1 MKVALRTFAI
11 LCVVPLIILFGGLPA
26 LLRTGQVDLRAWAWP
41 ALILILLGAA
51 LGTRRSVL
59 HAVWAG
65 LGSAGIVL
73 LFSWLATGRAPDPL
87 ALAWLGLTLLLAVGA
102 GIFITQQRWLGFS
115 LTGLA
120 IFSCWLAPDP
130 PVKLAKERPV
140 LAVISA
146 LPLFW
151 REGEGGV
158 QAREDAPIIGILRQR
173 FDVRPA
179 DSPMSS
185 TVEDARALLLAQPR
199 NMSPDELS
207 ALDDWVRHGGT
218 MLLLADPLL
227 RWPSSLPLG
236 DRRRAPA
243 VSILTPLLAHWGVE
257 LLPPSSVGEKR
268 QMLADGRLLT
278 TMAASS
284 FALRDGSNCR
294 AEQGALVAHCAIGRG
309 HAVLVADADLID
321 DRLWLA
327 EEAKPLSPR
336 AWSADTPA
344 FVVQQLGGDAVA
356 AARHWLT
363 SSVDLISALRWV
375 IIAGILWAIMG
386 TMLLPRADGR
396 VPLQSSALQ
405 SLAGASI
412 RD

>member
-11 LCVVPLIILFGGLPA
+11 LCAGPLIILFGGLPA

-41 ALILILLGAA
+41 ALILILLAPA
-51 LGTRRSVL
+51 LRTRRSVL

-65 LGSAGIVL
+65 LGSAGIVQ
-73 LFSWLATGRAPDPL
+73 LFAWLATGHAPDL
-87 ALAWLGLTLLLAVGA
+87 VALVWLSLTLLLAVGA
-102 GIFITQQRWLGFS
+102 GTFITRRLSLGI
-115 LTGLA
+115 GLA
-120 IFSCWLAPDP
+120 GLAVFSCWLASDP

-158 QAREDAPIIGILRQR
+158 QARQDAPIIGILRQR

-179 DSPMSS
+179 DSPLSP

-207 ALDDWVRHGGT
+207 ALDDWVRRGGT

-227 RWPSSLPLG
+227 RWSPSLPLG

-243 VSILTPLLAHWGVE
+243 VTMLTPLLAHWGVE
-257 LLPPSSVGEKR
+257 LLPPASVGEKR

-294 AEQGALVAHCAIGRG
+294 AERDALVAHCATGRG
-309 HAVLVADADLID
+309 QAVLVADADLID
-321 DRLWLA
+321 DRLWLTD
-327 EEAKPLSPR
+327 EVTPLSPR

-344 FVVQQLGGDAVA
+344 FVVQQLGGGTIA
-356 AARHWLT
+356 AGRHWLT
-363 SSVDLISALRWV
+363 SPTDFISALRWA

-396 VPLQSSALQ
+396 FEHPSPAPH
-405 SLAGASI
+405 SLAGVQ
-412 RD
+412 RRE